1 MASFLLLVLL
11 VSLTAILVRTV
22 ALGNTGFEDK
32 SLWDWMDLLFVPLAL
47 LVGGGILSVRLAT
60 VVESAQRRNDLSLEV
75 VKRTFFELD
84 RDAVQVAHILEQGT
98 ADEEDASRRN
108 MIRKLGNWYD
118 FVATLYHWG
127 FLNKQLIAELGLD
140 QVMCGFVKRLEAY
153 NQRTGSKQMIK
164 FIDSLGNLTRMCE
177 QMSRAE
183 NITGPEVADG

>member
-1 MASFLLLVLL
+1 
-11 VSLTAILVRTV
+11 
-22 ALGNTGFEDK
+22 
-32 SLWDWMDLLFVPLAL
+32 
-47 LVGGGILSVRLAT
+47 
-60 VVESAQRRNDLSLEV
+60 
-75 VKRTFFELD
+75 
-84 RDAVQVAHILEQGT
+84 GT